1 MPNIYRRFL
10 DLIPDSP
17 LQVGNV
23 IAVGSF
29 GCTVELPGGG
39 LLQVRGTAVVGDQV
53 FVKDGVIEATA
64 PTLPIVLIEI

>member
-23 IAVGSF
+23 IAVGVF
-29 GCTVELPGGG
+29 GCTIELPGGG
-39 LLQVRGTAVVGDQV
+39 LLQARGTAVVGDQV
-53 FVKDGVIEATA
+53 FVRDGIVESTA
-64 PTLPIVLIEI
+64 PSLPIVLIEI